1 MTLPFIDQT
10 VLHPSVSANRAVYE
24 DVRRKDPT
32 MCEALRELMNDDI
45 EKEKRQAVDASA
57 IAMIKAV
64 MENFG
69 VDAAKAMNALRVPQA
84 DQLRYAAML

>member
-1 MTLPFIDQT
+1 

-45 EKEKRQAVDASA
+45 EEEKRQVVDAS
-57 IAMIKAV
+57 
-64 MENFG
+64 
-69 VDAAKAMNALRVPQA
+69 
-84 DQLRYAAML
+84 